1 MSGRHVRD
9 GVGGPGSAGGYMR
22 FASRS
27 LVCVAAAALAVPI
40 VIDAQSTPATAR
52 SEIRLQLGDLLQRDQ
67 RYWEAIR
74 TYDLAKSGATSKQ
87 LVRAT
92 SGSLK
97 SSLQVAEFAQSFN
110 EAVALRR
117 LAPSD
122 PVAMSLVGDALWA
135 AGLFDEAEAVY
146 RDVLA
151 LDPESGGG
159 RHGLGR
165 SLATR
170 QGLEEALDWVQAAL
184 GTSPD
189 EPAFHHTLGSIY
201 RQMHRFPEAADAL
214 ERYVALLPAA
224 TNSEKADWARNEVQF
239 LRSFGDRPAI
249 QFAEPGRVHAI
260 PFRLERDKII
270 VRGRVN
276 GRDAVDF
283 VIDTGAEQTVLS
295 QPVARSLGVQPIT
308 NTLSAGV
315 GAVGLRGL
323 QASRLDSLTIG
334 SFEVRNLPA
343 IVKSPPLG
351 GLPTPEA
358 EGFSPLALGL
368 SMTIDYDLQ
377 QLFIGEDLPDEPAD
391 IVLPLRQHRL
401 AVVRG
406 VVNDEHARSFVVDT
420 GGEVI
425 SISRG
430 TANLLPPLTVRQVPI
445 KVYGTSGWDDDAY
458 LRPGTNLAFD
468 QLLYR
473 NYSVVVLNL
482 HRPSALLGFQI
493 GGIVGHSFLK
503 DYRVTLDL
511 NRSVMKLKKS

>member
-1 MSGRHVRD
+1 
-9 GVGGPGSAGGYMR
+9 MR

-27 LVCVAAAALAVPI
+27 LVFVAAAAVAVPI
-40 VIDAQSTPATAR
+40 VIDAQSTPASAR
-52 SEIRLQLGDLLQRDQ
+52 SETRLQLGDLLEGDQ

-74 TYDLAKSGATSKQ
+74 TYVLAKSGATTEQ

-92 SGSLK
+92 SGSLR
-97 SSLQVAEFAQSFN
+97 SALQVAEFTQAFN
-110 EAVALRR
+110 EAAVLRR
-117 LAPSD
+117 LAPEN
-122 PVAMSLVGDALWA
+122 PVAMSLVGDASWA

-146 RDVLA
+146 RDVLS

-159 RHGLGR
+159 RHGLAR

-170 QGLEEALDWVQAAL
+170 QGLEDALDWVHAAL
-184 GTSPD
+184 ETSPD
-189 EPAFHHTLGSIY
+189 TPAYHHTLGSIY
-201 RQMHRFPEAADAL
+201 RQMHRYPEAADAY
-214 ERYVALLPAA
+214 ERYVALLPTA
-224 TNSEKADWARNEVQF
+224 TNTEKADWARNEVQF
-239 LRSFGDRPAI
+239 LRSFGDRPAV
-249 QFAEPGRVHAI
+249 QLAEPLRVHTI
-260 PFRLERDKII
+260 PFRLERGNKII

-295 QPVARSLGVQPIT
+295 QPVARALGVQPIT

-323 QASRLDSLTIG
+323 QVARLDSLAIG
-334 SFEVRNLPA
+334 SFEVSNLPA
-343 IVKSPPLG
+343 IIKSPPLG

-368 SMTIDYDLQ
+368 SVTIDYGLQ
-377 QLFIGEDLPDEPAD
+377 LLIIGKNLPDEPAD
-391 IVLPLRQHRL
+391 VVLPMRQHRL

-406 VVNDEHARSFVVDT
+406 VVNDEHPRSFVVDT

-425 SISRG
+425 SISQG

-445 KVYGTSGWDDDAY
+445 RVYGTSGWDEDAY
-458 LRPGTNLAFD
+458 LRPGTKLTFD
-468 QLLYR
+468 QLLFR
-473 NYSVVVLNL
+473 NHSVVVLNL

-493 GGIVGHSFLK
+493 GGIVGHRMLK

-511 NRSVMKLKKS
+511 TRSVMKLKKL

>member
-1 MSGRHVRD
+1 
-9 GVGGPGSAGGYMR
+9 MR

-27 LVCVAAAALAVPI
+27 LVFVAAAAMAVPI
-40 VIDAQSTPATAR
+40 VIDAQSTPASAR
-52 SEIRLQLGDLLQRDQ
+52 SEIRIQLADLLQGDQ

-74 TYDLAKSGATSKQ
+74 TYDLAKEGATSEQ

-92 SGSLK
+92 RGSLT
-97 SSLQVAEFAQSFN
+97 SSLRVAEFTHSFN
-110 EAVALRR
+110 EALALRQ
-117 LAPSD
+117 LAPGD
-122 PVAMSLVGDALWA
+122 PEAMSLVGDAFWA

-151 LDPESGGG
+151 LDPGSGGG
-159 RHGLGR
+159 RHGLAR

-170 QGLEEALDWVQAAL
+170 QGTEEALNWVQAAL
-184 GTSPD
+184 EVSPD
-189 EPAFHHTLGSIY
+189 EPAFHHTLGAIY
-201 RQMHRFPEAADAL
+201 QQMHRYREAADAYD
-214 ERYVALLPAA
+214 RYVSFLPVA
-224 TNSEKADWARNEVQF
+224 TNTEKSDWARNEVQF
-239 LRSFGDRPAI
+239 LRSFGDRPAV
-249 QFAEPGRVHAI
+249 QLSEPGRVHTI
-260 PFRLERDKII
+260 PFRLERDKVI

-295 QPVARSLGVQPIT
+295 QPVARALGVEPIT

-315 GAVGLRGL
+315 GAVGFRGL
-323 QASRLDSLTIG
+323 QAARLDSLSIG
-334 SFEVRNLPA
+334 SFEVMNLPA
-343 IVKSPPLG
+343 IIKSPPLG

-368 SMTIDYDLQ
+368 SVTIDYGTQ
-377 QLFIGEDLPDEPAD
+377 QLYIGEILPDEQAD
-391 IVLPLRQHRL
+391 ITLSLRQHRL

-406 VVNDEHARSFVVDT
+406 VVNGEHPRSFVVDT

-430 TANLLPPLTVRQVPI
+430 TASLLPPLTVRQVPV

-458 LRPGTNLAFD
+458 LRPGTDLAFE

-493 GGIVGHSFLK
+493 GGIVGHSFLR

-511 NRSVMKLKKS
+511 SRSVMKLKKI

>member
-1 MSGRHVRD
+1 
-9 GVGGPGSAGGYMR
+9 MR
-22 FASRS
+22 FTTRS
-27 LVCVAAAALAVPI
+27 LVFVAAAAMAAPI
-40 VIDAQSTPATAR
+40 VIDAQSTPASAR
-52 SEIRLQLGDLLQRDQ
+52 SEARIQLGDLLLGDQ

-74 TYDLAKSGATSKQ
+74 AYDMAKAGATTEQ

-92 SGSLK
+92 SGSLR
-97 SSLQVAEFAQSFN
+97 SALHVAEFTQSFV
-110 EAVALRR
+110 EALTLRQ

-135 AGLFDEAEAVY
+135 AGLFDEAEATY

-151 LDPESGGG
+151 LDATSGGG
-159 RHGLGR
+159 RNGLAR

-170 QGLEEALDWVQAAL
+170 QGHEEALEWAQAAL
-184 GTSPD
+184 EIAPD
-189 EPAFHHTLGSIY
+189 EPSFHHTVGSIY
-201 RQMHRFPEAADAL
+201 QQMHRFREAADAY
-214 ERYVALLPAA
+214 EKYVALLSVA
-224 TNSEKADWARNEVQF
+224 TSSEKADWARNEVQF
-239 LRSFGDRPAI
+239 LRSFGDRPAV
-249 QFAEPGRVHAI
+249 QLSEPGRVHAI
-260 PFRLERDKII
+260 PFRLERDKVI

-276 GRDAVDF
+276 GHDPVDF

-295 QPVARSLGVQPIT
+295 QPVARAFGVDPIT
-308 NTLSAGV
+308 TTLSAGV

-323 QASRLDSLTIG
+323 QAGRIDSLVIG
-334 SFEVRNLPA
+334 SFEVTSLPA
-343 IVKSPPLG
+343 IIKSPPLG

-368 SMTIDYDLQ
+368 SVTIDYGSQ
-377 QLFIGEDLPDEPAD
+377 QLFIGEDLPDEPSD
-391 IVLPLRQHRL
+391 ITLSLRQHRL
-401 AVVRG
+401 PVVRG
-406 VVNDEHARSFVVDT
+406 VVNDQHPRSFVVDT

-493 GGIVGHSFLK
+493 GGIVGHSFLS

-511 NRSVMKLKKS
+511 NRSVMKLKKI